1 MNKFV
6 AALLRLLG
14 GLIGVGAVV
23 LPLAAAPR
31 ATQEPI
37 PYPVWTIEDVAL
49 SGYDNALAVDSA
61 GRPHLLYVA
70 PANGALRYAVRQ
82 SDGWHYEDVA
92 DESGRASCRE
102 RVCSTV

>member
-1 MNKFV
+1 MGRLALVSGRRAVYTARMNKFV

-61 GRPHLLYVA
+61 GRPH
-70 PANGALRYAVRQ
+70 
-82 SDGWHYEDVA
+82 GWIV
-92 DESGRASCRE
+92 
-102 RVCSTV
+102 